1 MKCYNTRLDL
11 VQLPSYKHPLFNS
24 VSVRRF
30 RFMRFH
36 VTLLFPE
43 KQLPHKLGVFTGIN
57 KQRASVHRVGW
68 LSHIATPVPE
78 GLAPSRAQPHSL
90 QRELVDI

>member
-1 MKCYNTRLDL
+1 
-11 VQLPSYKHPLFNS
+11 
-24 VSVRRF
+24 
-30 RFMRFH
+30 MRFH

-57 KQRASVHRVGW
+57 KQRASVQRVGW
-68 LSHIATPVPE
+68 LSHITTPVPE
-78 GLAPSRAQPHSL
+78 GLAPSTVQPHSL